1 MPLRK
6 KNTVRNKVIMW
17 TLIII
22 LLILMIIYFPP
33 TQHVTEVILY
43 Q

>member
-6 KNTVRNKVIMW
+6 KNATRNKVIMW

-22 LLILMIIYFPP
+22 LLVLMIIYFPP
-33 TQHVTEVILY
+33 AQHVTEVVLY